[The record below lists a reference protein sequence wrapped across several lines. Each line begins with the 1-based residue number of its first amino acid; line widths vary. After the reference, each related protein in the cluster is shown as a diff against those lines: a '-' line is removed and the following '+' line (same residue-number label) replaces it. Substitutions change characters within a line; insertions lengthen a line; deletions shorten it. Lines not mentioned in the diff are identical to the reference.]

1 MAGSSWIFF
10 TLVMVSSRLEP
21 AGNSCPGGAGC
32 PVGCPGCRMRLRR
45 GHLGVPCAVEG
56 HLSLK
61 VAGEGMMLS
70 HRGNSS
76 AGMLGTQLCPGRGAG
91 ELLEVSCP
99 HLRLN
104 SNISGAV
111 GYLGVSLLNQDLKTG
126 IFPKFKRYFK
136 FLNARKRNR
145 SSGAEASGTTCHS
158 HFASPWI

>member
-10 TLVMVSSRLEP
+10 YLDDGQLQSGASRKFLSWGSRMFCGMSWVQDKERP
-21 AGNSCPGGAGC
+21 PGSALCCGGTF
-32 PVGCPGCRMRLRR
+32 VLKGGRR
-45 GHLGVPCAVEG
+45 GDDAWSPRQQQCRDAEDSAV
-56 HLSLK
+56 S
-61 VAGEGMMLS
+61 
-70 HRGNSS
+70 
-76 AGMLGTQLCPGRGAG
+76 CRGAG

-99 HLRLN
+99 HPRLN

-111 GYLGVSLLNQDLKTG
+111 GYLGVALLNQDLKTG

-136 FLNARKRNR
+136 FLNPRKRNR